1 MLEKLFT
8 NHLPLVVVI
17 AVVVGHWLVGDINL
31 GHGVTHVTEGQWS
44 VCNLKYGKL
53 EVKNLTTKCD
63 IILL

>member
-17 AVVVGHWLVGDINL
+17 AVVVGHWLVGDVNL

-44 VCNLKYGKL
+44 VRILKNGKF
-53 EVKNLTTKCD
+53 EEKKFQQNV
-63 IILL
+63 I